1 MGDSLAFQH
10 ALMEDRNEK
19 GETIH
24 KELHDHDITIG
35 DDVTKEEA
43 LHMVELTEEEKIIEK
58 KVRRKVDS
66 LIMPLVV
73 LVYLMNYIDRNNYA
87 AAKLQGLER
96 DLSLSDTQ
104 YQVGLS
110 ILFVGYVRLSTF
122 VGRTETD
129 GITGS
134 DASSIQCDA

>member
-1 MGDSLAFQH
+1 MGSLVTGMPAAFQTS
-10 ALMEDRNEK
+10 LMKDGNEK

-24 KELHDHDITIG
+24 KELHDHDITLG

-96 DLSLSDTQ
+96 DLNLNDTE

-110 ILFVGYVRLSTF
+110 ILFVGYVCLTT
-122 VGRTETD
+122 VAPRTYTD
-129 GITGS
+129 
-134 DASSIQCDA
+134 